1 MEKTAVAQ
9 FCEEL
14 ESKIVIDDFTT
25 YKRLKAKALE
35 VEKQQIIN
43 AAKWM
48 PKPYHFIEFI
58 PELAEQYYLQTYK
71 QD

>member
-1 MEKTAVAQ
+1 MAKTALTE

-14 ESKIVIDDFTT
+14 ERQMTIETFQF
-25 YKRLKAKALE
+25 YKELKAKALE
-35 VEKQQIIN
+35 KEKQQIIN

-58 PELAEQYYLQTYK
+58 PELAEQYYLETFNY
-71 QD
+71 D